1 MKRCRPLLGTY
12 VEISIS
18 DSDDQSFDESVI
30 AEAFGEIELVQQL
43 MSFHDVNSDLSR
55 INTFAY
61 HAPVKVHP
69 WTYEVL
75 EFAKK
80 LSIDSYGA
88 FNCAIAPELQEWG
101 KLPKFDY
108 ELDDED
114 QFGASLDDLELLG
127 GNMVAFEDPMKI
139 DLGGIAKGFAVD
151 VALDVLR
158 DYEIEHAVINAGG
171 DIGVIGELPQPI
183 YIRNPSDPGKLMFIG
198 NLVDAAIATSGTYYS
213 KDVGDSDYSSIVVPD
228 SGRSVLD
235 ALSFSVIAPSCM
247 AADALTKPL
256 AIHKNMS
263 APYFNKY
270 QAIGLIS

>member
-1 MKRCRPLLGTY
+1 
-12 VEISIS
+12 
-18 DSDDQSFDESVI
+18 
-30 AEAFGEIELVQQL
+30 
-43 MSFHDVNSDLSR
+43 
-55 INTFAY
+55 
-61 HAPVKVHP
+61 
-69 WTYEVL
+69 
-75 EFAKK
+75 
-80 LSIDSYGA
+80 
-88 FNCAIAPELQEWG
+88 
-101 KLPKFDY
+101 
-108 ELDDED
+108 
-114 QFGASLDDLELLG
+114 
-127 GNMVAFEDPMKI
+127 MVAFEDSMKI

-183 YIRNPSDPGKLMFIG
+183 YIRNPSDPCKLMFIG
-198 NLVDAAIATSGTYYS
+198 NLVDAAVATSGTYYS

-263 APYFNKY
+263 APYFSKY